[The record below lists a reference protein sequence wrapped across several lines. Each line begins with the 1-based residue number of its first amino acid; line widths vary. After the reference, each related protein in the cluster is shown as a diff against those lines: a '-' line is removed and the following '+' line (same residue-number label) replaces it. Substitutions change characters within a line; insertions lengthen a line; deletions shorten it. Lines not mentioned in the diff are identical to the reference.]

1 METRAKRRA
10 PTKDKVQPTITS
22 DAVSAKRTK
31 VSLAENTATSK
42 QDAAAKGSTKTKASK
57 TTTITTTA
65 KDNSKAEKSTMK
77 QPLSA
82 EGLINDNGTR
92 ISAWLMKSEPD
103 TFSIDDLINSKDSTS
118 HWDGVRNHEAKNLMK
133 NSMKVGDQVLFYH
146 SNTKTPGIVAMAT
159 IVREAYPDHTAFD
172 PKSDYYDQKSSED
185 DPRWFM
191 VDVKYVRKLKR
202 ILSLKE
208 LQQYKDRE
216 LSGMKLLNRGRL
228 SVQPVSDSE
237 MSFIMS
243 LEHQDE
249 PSDD

>member
-10 PTKDKVQPTITS
+10 PTSDKVQPKTTTTG
-22 DAVSAKRTK
+22 AVSTKRAK
-31 VSLAENTATSK
+31 VSSAENTASK
-42 QDAAAKGSTKTKASK
+42 QDATTTGPTKTKASK
-57 TTTITTTA
+57 ITATTTA
-65 KDNSKAEKSTMK
+65 KGNSKTEKSTK
-77 QPLSA
+77 QPPSA
-82 EGLINDNGTR
+82 EELTDCDGTR
-92 ISAWLMKSEPD
+92 IRVWLMKSEPD

-159 IVREAYPDHTAFD
+159 IAREAYPDHTAFD
-172 PKSDYYDQKSSED
+172 PKSDYYDQKSSKD

-202 ILSLKE
+202 IITLKE
-208 LQQYKDRE
+208 LQQYKNMK

-243 LEHQDE
+243 LEQEDE
-249 PSDD
+249 P